1 MAGNQMEEDLPRFY
15 TDVEW
20 YERNDRSFTAFAQT
34 RMCKSCQSKIGAETQ
49 ERVPTFD
56 NKTGQVIYEL
66 HTVKYGQNPMQSI
79 RNCCSKERD
88 YITIETPTAEVIFRA
103 FLASNNQPSDVETIR
118 DMLST
123 YIPLSERPHG
133 YDASVIERILRN
145 DEYYGFS
152 EFGRLEELTQ
162 SG

>member
-1 MAGNQMEEDLPRFY
+1 MEEDLPRFY
-15 TDVEW
+15 TDIEW

-34 RMCKSCQSKIGAETQ
+34 RMCKSCQKKIGTETQ

-56 NKTGQVIYEL
+56 GKTGQVVYEL
-66 HTVKYGQNPMQSI
+66 RTVKYGRNPMHSI
-79 RNCCSKERD
+79 RDCCSKERD
-88 YITIETPTAEVIFRA
+88 YITVETPTAEVIFRA

-133 YDASVIERILRN
+133 YDAAVIERILRN

-152 EFGRLEELTQ
+152 EFGRLEELPE